1 MKRYQPSR
9 LACFLLLGLPLAAQ
23 ESIVPFL
30 PKDTL
35 ALVTMPDLAG
45 SIERFSQM
53 PLAKMWAEDEVQ
65 KFVADLR
72 EMGEKMLHQQLEQ
85 AKQMH
90 AKGDLPVDPA
100 DLLALR
106 VDSCTLAL
114 TSLHVTTGDSGTQP
128 ELGIAAHLHFGASAP
143 TWNKLLDLGLGMLEQ
158 ETGGMLEKSES
169 KIGEVRT
176 VSFRPAGGEGGNMGL
191 HLAMVPNGL
200 LITTLLPDLQVIVD
214 GMQKKVPS
222 LGAADDYA
230 AIAKHLANASE
241 KHESEVF
248 VRPGSAIKAA
258 YQAAA
263 AVMDAQ
269 GIDMVDS
276 HGVERAL
283 NAMGWFQLGASSRT
297 SSYVDGKNITRS
309 FEALAAGTKAQPG
322 PIDLKFL
329 KWIPKDAVG
338 FSAGRMDATGIY
350 DTLVKGLQAYDA
362 DLAKDML
369 GQLAEMEKQLGFSLR
384 NDLLGAFG
392 DHYIS
397 WQMPVSTFN
406 AAPELAFLVKAD
418 EAKLVPALKG
428 LSKLSAGVV
437 AIEESEKRGIKT
449 YELRINLNRIEQM
462 KGMGNVMNQIQPTFA
477 FKDGYMVAALSPND
491 IKRHFQRMDREDDPK
506 GDIRSNK
513 EFAGIAAQFPA
524 TVDAVSFTDWKS
536 QFESFYQIVGGLLA
550 FVRLGDEVPL
560 DTNLLPEAATL
571 TKHLFAMSSYTT
583 STADGTMTVTTS
595 PFGDEIYAMFF
606 AGMLTAVG
614 VQNARRGF

>member
-1 MKRYQPSR
+1 MMRYQPSR

-90 AKGDLPVDPA
+90 AKGELPVDPA

-114 TSLHVTTGDSGTQP
+114 TSLHVNSGDFGPQP

-158 ETGGMLEKSES
+158 ETGGMLEKAES
-169 KIGEVRT
+169 KVGEIRT

-200 LITTLLPDLQVIVD
+200 LITTLLPDLQIIVD
-214 GMQKKVPS
+214 GMQKKVPA

-230 AIAKHLANASE
+230 AIAKHLANANE

-263 AVMDAQ
+263 AVIDSQ

-276 HGVERAL
+276 QGVERAL

-322 PIDLKFL
+322 QIDLKFL

-338 FSAGRMDATGIY
+338 FSAGRFE
-350 DTLVKGLQAYDA
+350 DTWFFTLLKALEVYDA
-362 DLAKDML
+362 EPA
-369 GQLAEMEKQLGFSLR
+369 KQLLDAISG
-384 NDLLGAFG
+384 
-392 DHYIS
+392 HYVT
-397 WQMPVSTFN
+397 WQMPVSTVN
-406 AAPELAFLVKAD
+406 AAPELALLVKAD
-418 EAKLVPALKG
+418 EAKLVSALKG
-428 LSKLSAGVV
+428 LNKVTGGVV
-437 AIEESEKRGIKT
+437 AIEESEKRGIKS
-449 YELRINLNRIEQM
+449 YELRINLNRIDQM
-462 KGMGNVMNQIQPTFA
+462 KGMGNAMNMLQPTFA

-513 EFAGIAAQFPA
+513 EFAGIAAQLP
-524 TVDAVSFTDWKS
+524 TNVDAVSFTDWKS

-550 FVRLGDEVPL
+550 FVRLGDDVPL

>member
-1 MKRYQPSR
+1 MKRYPTSR

-35 ALVTMPDLAG
+35 ALVTMPDLPG
-45 SIERFSQM
+45 SLERFSQM

-65 KFVADLR
+65 KFVADLL
-72 EMGEKMLHQQLEQ
+72 EMGDKMFHQQLEQ

-100 DLLALR
+100 DLMALR
-106 VDSCTLAL
+106 VDSCTFAL
-114 TSLHVTTGDSGTQP
+114 TSLHVTSGDFGPEP

-158 ETGGMLEKSES
+158 EMGGMLEKTES
-169 KIGEVRT
+169 KIGDIRT
-176 VSFRPAGGEGGNMGL
+176 VSFRPAGDEGGSMGL

-230 AIAKHLANASE
+230 VIAKHLANSSGKA
-241 KHESEVF
+241 ESEVF
-248 VRPGSAIKAA
+248 VRLGSLVKAS
-258 YQAAA
+258 YQVAAS
-263 AVMDAQ
+263 VIDAQ

-276 HGVERAL
+276 QGVERAL

-297 SSYVDGKNITRS
+297 SSYVDGKSVTRS
-309 FEALAAGTKAQPG
+309 FEALPAGTKAQPG

-338 FSAGRMDATGIY
+338 FSAGKVNTTAFY
-350 DTLVKGLQAYDA
+350 DVLVKGLEAYDA
-362 DLAKDML
+362 EMAKQML
-369 GQLAEMEKQLGFSLR
+369 GQLAEMEKQMGFSLR

-418 EAKLVPALKG
+418 ESKLLPALRG
-428 LSKLSAGVV
+428 LSKLSNGMV
-437 AIEESEKRGIKT
+437 AVEESEKRGIKS
-449 YELRINLNRIEQM
+449 YELRLNFSRIDQL
-462 KGMGNVMNQIQPTFA
+462 KGMGNVMNVIQPTFA
-477 FKDGYMVAALSPND
+477 FKDGYMVASLSPND

-513 EFAGIAAQFPA
+513 EFAGIAAQLPA
-524 TVDAVSFTDWKS
+524 SVDAVSFTDWKS

-571 TKHLFAMSSYTT
+571 TKHLFPMSSYTT
-583 STADGTMTVTTS
+583 STADGTLTVTTS
-595 PFGDEIYAMFF
+595 PFGDEIIAMFV
-606 AGMLTAVG
+606 AGMLTAIG